1 MINTSCTHTPAGD
14 ATGSGA
20 SSTRTGPR
28 SGWRRAV
35 LSSVA
40 AALTATTGLLA
51 IGGTAGAEALP
62 TNALAPQVVM
72 TANEAI
78 ASLDEFAVTG
88 DPVDFLEYKD
98 DRTETARLAAQQLG
112 YGEVDMIRA
121 WSSTPLD
128 HQRAV
133 LAAMSQV
140 GVPYRTHTSEEG
152 VGFDCSGLTTYAWA
166 KAGVELF
173 RQSGT
178 QINEAA
184 PLDRLTAKA
193 GDLVY
198 YPGHVMLYL
207 GVGDAIIHSVQ
218 RGRTVE
224 IDTISGRR
232 VNSVRFGDPAPDLTP

>member
-1 MINTSCTHTPAGD
+1 MLNTSCTHTPAGD
-14 ATGSGA
+14 ATGSE
-20 SSTRTGPR
+20 SSEPRTGPR
-28 SGWRRAV
+28 SGWRRGV
-35 LSSVA
+35 ICSIA
-40 AALTATTGLLA
+40 AALAATTGLLA
-51 IGGTAGAEALP
+51 LGGTAGAEALP

-72 TANEAI
+72 MANSAI

-88 DPVDFLEYKD
+88 DPVDFQEYKEV
-98 DRTETARLAAQQLG
+98 RTETARLAAQQLG

-133 LAAMSQV
+133 LAAMTQV
-140 GVPYRTHTSEEG
+140 GVPYRTNTSQEG

-166 KAGVELF
+166 RAGVALF

-178 QINEAA
+178 QIHDAA

-218 RGRTVE
+218 TGRTVE

-232 VNSVRFGDPAPDLTP
+232 TNSVRFGDPAP

>member
-1 MINTSCTHTPAGD
+1 MTNTSCTQTRAEQPIGGD
-14 ATGSGA
+14 AATR
-20 SSTRTGPR
+20 RTGPR
-28 SGWRRAV
+28 AGWRRGIV
-35 LSSVA
+35 SSLA

-51 IGGTAGAEALP
+51 LGGTADAEALP
-62 TNALAPQVVM
+62 TNALAPQVVTM
-72 TANEAI
+72 ANEAI
-78 ASLDEFAVTG
+78 AALDEFAMTG
-88 DPVDFLEYKD
+88 DPVDFLDYKE

-121 WSSTPLD
+121 WNSTPLD

-140 GVPYRTHTSEEG
+140 GVAYRTHTSEEG

-184 PLDRLTAKA
+184 PLDRSTAKA

-224 IDTISGRR
+224 IDTISERR
-232 VNSVRFGDPAPDLTP
+232 TGSVRFGDPAV